1 MSDNRNN
8 LELAPLANLPAHS
21 PHNYSEPPQYGGN
34 GAGSEAL
41 FAKLREWQRIIYRH
55 KWLILS
61 FILIALP
68 LATIQAYRAKPIYQ
82 ATTTIEVRSETSSLS
97 KTGDV
102 LVVGS
107 NDNTKAEIV
116 IIRSQPVIKQTITSL
131 NLDKNPRF
139 VDLTTKRSA
148 LEALMSLKGA
158 QREREK
164 KLAQE
169 TGRQNADNAGAGEM
183 KTAGPEH
190 DGFSADHA
198 EIPQNA
204 EAERKRLGPY
214 IQTLIDNLSVD
225 GVRDTRLI
233 RISFKHTDPDI
244 AAAVADGVASN
255 FMQHNFQGKTE
266 RFNSASNWLE
276 ESTRRLRAQ
285 VEKAEQKLVNYS
297 KENNIISLEGKEN
310 LVAEQM
316 AQLHQKYM

>member
-82 ATTTIEVRSETSSLS
+82 ATTTIEIRPETSSLS

-102 LVVGS
+102 IVVGS

-131 NLDKNPRF
+131 NLDKNSRF
-139 VDLTTKRSA
+139 LDVTTKRSV
-148 LEALMSLKGA
+148 LEALMSLKGG
-158 QREREK
+158 QPEREK
-164 KLAQE
+164 KLDQE
-169 TGRQNADNAGAGEM
+169 AARRNADNGGPGEIKTAATE
-183 KTAGPEH
+183 KTAGPEN
-190 DGFSADHA
+190 DLSLSDRA
-198 EIPQNA
+198 EIPQDA
-204 EAERKRLGPY
+204 EAERKRLRPY
-214 IQTLIDNLSVD
+214 IQILLDNLNVE
-225 GVRDTRLI
+225 GMRDT
-233 RISFKHTDPDI
+233 P
-244 AAAVADGVASN
+244 
-255 FMQHNFQGKTE
+255 
-266 RFNSASNWLE
+266 
-276 ESTRRLRAQ
+276 
-285 VEKAEQKLVNYS
+285 
-297 KENNIISLEGKEN
+297 
-310 LVAEQM
+310 
-316 AQLHQKYM
+316 